1 MLSCCTAGA
10 GLLLHL
16 PKLEDLQGNVR
27 EIRQTR
33 ILRKEHFMRR
43 NNWLRVLSIF
53 VCSLLS
59 NQLWAGQGGSDTDPR
74 FEKLATE
81 LYPKAK
87 QEAAL
92 VVYTIWD
99 VEHIRSILAAY
110 NKRFPGI
117 NTTYW
122 QGTRSEIISRTLAE
136 FQGDQKT
143 ADVILSEGAPVV
155 LRAAGAIEPYN
166 TVQASSLILHDPT
179 LPTVSLQI
187 MALSYNTKKI
197 KTDELPKS
205 WEDVANP
212 KYKGIVA
219 LDDPMRAG
227 PLSALLAGLKEQ
239 WKEEGRWNK
248 FVKGLKAL
256 NVPVHK
262 STSAMFRLLVAGEFA
277 ISMPSLLHDLLH
289 EKEVGSPVDFVKSA
303 PPVISAQQLG
313 IYGKAPHLNGAKLFA
328 EWLISP
334 EGQLAVDAVGRE
346 ISRKGIKSKASIENT
361 WGANAK
367 PIPIVDKAF
376 FEDPRKWL
384 DTNVKPVWEN

>member
-1 MLSCCTAGA
+1 MGRHTS
-10 GLLLHL
+10 LH
-16 PKLEDLQGNVR
+16 
-27 EIRQTR
+27 
-33 ILRKEHFMRR
+33 IL
-43 NNWLRVLSIF
+43 VIF
-53 VCSLLS
+53 VSLLIT
-59 NQLWAGQGGSDTDPR
+59 NQLGGAQSGSDIDPR

-187 MALSYNTKKI
+187 MALSYNTKKL
-197 KTDELPKS
+197 KTDELPRS

-212 KYKGIVA
+212 KY
-219 LDDPMRAG
+219 
-227 PLSALLAGLKEQ
+227 
-239 WKEEGRWNK
+239 
-248 FVKGLKAL
+248 
-256 NVPVHK
+256 
-262 STSAMFRLLVAGEFA
+262 
-277 ISMPSLLHDLLH
+277 
-289 EKEVGSPVDFVKSA
+289 
-303 PPVISAQQLG
+303 
-313 IYGKAPHLNGAKLFA
+313 
-328 EWLISP
+328 
-334 EGQLAVDAVGRE
+334 
-346 ISRKGIKSKASIENT
+346 
-361 WGANAK
+361 
-367 PIPIVDKAF
+367 
-376 FEDPRKWL
+376 
-384 DTNVKPVWEN
+384 